1 APPRPAPSPL
11 SLPDALPISTYAPC
25 ATVVPGPS
33 EAGSSTTAVAATAGG
48 APAAWAPVRR
58 TAAAISGRV
67 DEREGR
73 LGGDL
78 VADQCPGLDLAQA
91 AAERDDAPGQPE
103 HVAGDHLA
111 PEAGALDAGEVADA
125 RGSAALA
132 RGQRD
137 AGCLRQR
144 LDDQHAGHHGLL
156 REVAG
161 EERLVVRDV
170 LDALELV
177 AAQGDEP
184 VHEEERVAVRQH
196 RPDVDVHGGKSS

>member
-1 APPRPAPSPL
+1 PTRTPASTTTFGPTATPSP
-11 SLPDALPISTYAPC
+11 STAPAATYAPC

-103 HVAGDHLA
+103 HVAGDHL
-111 PEAGALDAGEVADA
+111 
-125 RGSAALA
+125 RS
-132 RGQRD
+132 
-137 AGCLRQR
+137 
-144 LDDQHAGHHGLL
+144 
-156 REVAG
+156 
-161 EERLVVRDV
+161 EER
-170 LDALELV
+170 
-177 AAQGDEP
+177 
-184 VHEEERVAVRQH
+184 RV
-196 RPDVDVHGGKSS
+196 GKECRSRWSPNH